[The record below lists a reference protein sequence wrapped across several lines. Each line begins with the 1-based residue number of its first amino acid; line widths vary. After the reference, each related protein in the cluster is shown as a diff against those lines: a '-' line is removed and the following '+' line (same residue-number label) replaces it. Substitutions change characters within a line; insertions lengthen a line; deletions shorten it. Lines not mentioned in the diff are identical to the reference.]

1 MSSSQY
7 IAGGITSTGP
17 IGDLTALSGLGL
29 NDVTVP
35 SAFGNINAYGPI
47 LGTIQ
52 TTGQRTDPIT
62 GLVTSIPADLGRAY
76 VVPASG
82 RTAAYVAVTTV
93 WGTGTNTI
101 RGRIISRGDIISSVR
116 GDGGLTGVIAAQGNI
131 GVISNLIAG
140 KPARLGGITIN
151 GPFGGQIV
159 SEGNILGD
167 LVFNGGLAGGRV
179 VAKGNAAIAPSPS
192 QVGIVGNVVVDYG
205 LYTTSGLDA
214 KAAIVSGGEIGDTAL
229 GTKISVMSSNM
240 GIIAAI
246 GAINS
251 GGITSS
257 GPGVIFSNLSASD
270 PSAAAIDAIFTDQ
283 NQPLAFDINPDDLAG
298 LALILDHVAALKVGP
313 DGKLED

>member
-17 IGDLTALSGLGL
+17 LGDLTAFSTLGL
-29 NDVTVP
+29 NDITVP
-35 SAFGNINAYGPI
+35 SVFGNISAYGLI

-82 RTAAYVAVTTV
+82 RTGAYVAVTTI
-93 WGTGTNTI
+93 WGTGTDTI
-101 RGRIISRGDIISSVR
+101 RGRIISRGDLISSVR
-116 GDGGLTGVIAAQGNI
+116 GDGGSSGLIAAQGNI
-131 GVISNLIAG
+131 GVISNLIPG
-140 KPARLGGITIN
+140 HPARLGGITIN
-151 GPFGGQIV
+151 GPFSGQIV

-167 LVFNGGLAGGRV
+167 LIFNGGLTSGRV
-179 VAKGNAAIAPSPS
+179 VAKGNAAIAPSAS
-192 QVGIVGNVVVDYG
+192 QVGMVGNVIVDYG
-205 LYTTSGLDA
+205 LYATSGLGA
-214 KAAIVSGGEIGDTAL
+214 NAAIVSGGEIGDATL
-229 GTKISVMSSNM
+229 GTKISIASSNR

-251 GGITSS
+251 GGIPI
-257 GPGVIFSNLSASD
+257 PGVTFSNLPATD
-270 PSAAAIDAIFTDQ
+270 PSALAIDAIFTDQ
-283 NQPLAFDINPDDLAG
+283 DQPLTFDITRDDLAG
-298 LALILDHVAALKVGP
+298 LALILDHLSALKVGP